1 MRLMTN
7 RAAGLR
13 LYAPAP
19 VKEAARNER
28 ISGPMSAP
36 LDAIAQHAQ
45 SFGDRTA
52 VIVDASGG
60 ARESTTT
67 FDELNRIV
75 NRLAHGLLAAGAAPG
90 ERLVWC
96 GPNSLEVLVTI
107 HAARK
112 LNLVAVP
119 LSYRFNA
126 EEMAYVIDNSD
137 ATTVVVDA
145 EQAALAAQAR
155 ARAPK
160 LQRVI
165 VFGGDAPEGCVAWDD
180 VTAGQPDTE
189 PGIEPGS
196 EAGSAMIYTSGT
208 TGKPKG
214 ALRTRTDRQVV
225 FALLGELNMLHPDA
239 VHLTT
244 GPLYHSGPL
253 AFASLSHTLGA
264 PIVVLRKFDASRWID
279 LVKTHRV
286 TNTFSA
292 PTQLKRIVSLPDDRI
307 AEADMSSMVTLIAN
321 AAPVPY
327 ALKQEIIDKL
337 GDGFLYE
344 VYGSTEL
351 GVDTVLKPEDQLRK
365 PGSCGRPYG
374 GIEMKIVKDDGTDA
388 GPGEPGELF
397 VRTGLVMDG
406 YHRTDEKLTELSG
419 SEAASDWKSVG
430 DVAYVDDEGYVYI
443 CDRKKDMIISG
454 GVNIYPAEIEAVL
467 HAHPQVLDAAVFG
480 IPDDEWGERVHA
492 IVQAK
497 PGETIDLDELR
508 AFAEP
513 RLASYKRPREYEL
526 RAELPRTDA
535 GKLLKRVL
543 RDEYWQGR
551 SSAV

>member
-1 MRLMTN
+1 MN
-7 RAAGLR
+7 
-13 LYAPAP
+13 
-19 VKEAARNER
+19 
-28 ISGPMSAP
+28 AP
-36 LDAIAQHAQ
+36 LDVLAQHAQ
-45 SFGDRTA
+45 HFGDRTA
-52 VIVDASGG
+52 VIVDESGG
-60 ARESTTT
+60 ARPSTAT
-67 FDELNRIV
+67 FADLNRLV
-75 NRLAHGLLAAGAAPG
+75 NRLAHGLLAAGAQPG

-137 ATTVVVDA
+137 ATIVVVDA
-145 EQAALAAQAR
+145 EEAPLIAAAR
-155 ARAPK
+155 AQIPK
-160 LQRVI
+160 VRTVV
-165 VFGGDAPEGCVAWDD
+165 VFGGATPDGCDGWEDVVAG
-180 VTAGQPDTE
+180 VPDTE
-189 PGIEPGS
+189 PDVEPGS

-214 ALRTRTDRQVV
+214 ALRTHTDRTIV
-225 FALLGELNMLHPDA
+225 FALLAELNLLHENA

-264 PIVVLRKFDASRWID
+264 PIVVLRKFDAGRWIE
-279 LVKTHRV
+279 LVKAHRV

-292 PTQLKRIVSLPDDRI
+292 PTQLKRIVSLPDDQLERV
-307 AEADMSSMVTLIAN
+307 DMSSMVTLIAN
-321 AAPVPY
+321 AAPVPF
-327 ALKQEIIDKL
+327 ALKQEIVEKL

-388 GPGEPGELF
+388 GPGEPGELY
-397 VRTGLVMDG
+397 VRTGLAMDG
-406 YHRTDEKLTELSG
+406 YYHTDEQLTQLPG
-419 SEAASDWKSVG
+419 ADDAVDDWKSVG
-430 DVAYVDDEGYVYI
+430 DVAYVDDEGYLFI

-467 HAHPQVLDAAVFG
+467 HAHPQVLDVAVFG

-497 PGETIDLDELR
+497 PGQIIDIDELR

-513 RLASYKRPREYEL
+513 HLASYKRPRAYEV
-526 RAELPRTDA
+526 RDELPRTES

-551 SSAV
+551 DSAI